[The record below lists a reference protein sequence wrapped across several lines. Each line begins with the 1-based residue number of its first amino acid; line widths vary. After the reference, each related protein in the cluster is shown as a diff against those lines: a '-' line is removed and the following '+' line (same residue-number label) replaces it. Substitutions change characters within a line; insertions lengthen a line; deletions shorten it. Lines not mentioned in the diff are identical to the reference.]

1 MSPEVRQA
9 AYISTARGCGFVA
22 LGIVTLMIGF
32 VYQPS
37 MSLRIGGACFLIAA
51 LILILKARRAPQRP
65 FRDTE
70 VWLLLD
76 EQHRPN
82 RAFAQTAIAHAR
94 AEALYHFAHMAAT
107 IAAILLASAL
117 IASVL
122 AGG

>member
-37 MSLRIGGACFLIAA
+37 LSLRMGGTCSLIAA
-51 LILILKARRAPQRP
+51 LILVLKARRAPQRP

-76 EQHRPN
+76 EQHRPA
-82 RAFAQTAIAHAR
+82 RAFAQTAISHAR
-94 AEALYHFAHMAAT
+94 AEAFYHFARTAALL
-107 IAAILLASAL
+107 AVILLSG
-117 IASVL
+117 SVV
-122 AGG
+122 AGLLGR

>member
-9 AYISTARGCGFVA
+9 AHISTARGCGFVA

-37 MSLRIGGACFLIAA
+37 LSLRMGGTCFLIAA
-51 LILILKARRAPQRP
+51 LILVLKARRAPRRP

-94 AEALYHFAHMAAT
+94 AEAFYHFAHVAA
-107 IAAILLASAL
+107 LLAV
-117 IASVL
+117 VL
-122 AGG
+122 LGGAVVMGLFGH

>member
-51 LILILKARRAPQRP
+51 LILVLKARRAPQRP

-94 AEALYHFAHMAAT
+94 AEAFYHFAHTAAFLAVVLLCGAV
-107 IAAILLASAL
+107 IAG
-117 IASVL
+117 L
-122 AGG
+122 AGR